1 MYMALKT
8 TITHAD
14 ILPLDEFQ
22 RVRKDKRAE
31 VVAIKKNRRV
41 GVGPFCTFYF
51 ENYATMW
58 WQIQEMLF
66 IEKGGA
72 EQLEDELRAYE
83 PLIPKGRE
91 LVATFMIEVEDAA
104 RRPIILAQL
113 TNIDQMITLEFGGHK
128 IKAVPEDDAERN
140 REDGKTSSVHFLRF
154 PFTAE
159 QIADFRKPGTRVLLA
174 VEHPNYGHIAVM
186 PDAVRDSLA
195 KDFA

>member
-1 MYMALKT
+1 MALKT

>member
-1 MYMALKT
+1 MTLKT

-14 ILPLDEFQ
+14 ILPLDEFVK
-22 RVRKDKRAE
+22 VRKDKRAE

-83 PLIPKGRE
+83 PLVPKGRE
-91 LVATFMIEVEDAA
+91 LVATFMIEIEDAV
-104 RRPIILAQL
+104 RRPVVLAQL
-113 TNIDQMITLEFGGHK
+113 TNIDQTVMLEFAGHK
-128 IKAVPEDDAERN
+128 IRAVPEDDAERN

-159 QIADFRKPGTRVLLA
+159 QVAEFRKPGTRVLLA
-174 VEHPNYGHIAVM
+174 VEHPHYGHIAVM
-186 PDAVRDSLA
+186 PDAVRESLA
-195 KDFA
+195 QDFA

>member
-1 MYMALKT
+1 MTLKT

-22 RVRKDKRAE
+22 KLRRDKRAE

-91 LVATFMIEVEDAA
+91 LVATFMIEIEDAV
-104 RRPIILAQL
+104 RRPIVLAQL
-113 TNIDQMITLEFGGHK
+113 TNIDQTVMLDFAGHK
-128 IKAVPEDDAERN
+128 IRAVPEGDAERN

-154 PFTAE
+154 PFTAD
-159 QIADFRKPGTRVLLA
+159 QIAAFRQPGTRVLLA
-174 VEHPNYGHIAVM
+174 VEHPHYGHIAVM
-186 PDAVRDSLA
+186 PEAVRESLA

>member
-1 MYMALKT
+1 MTLKT

-14 ILPLDEFQ
+14 ILSLDEFVK
-22 RVRKDKRAE
+22 VRKDKRAE

-83 PLIPKGRE
+83 PLVPKGRE
-91 LVATFMIEVEDAA
+91 LVATFMIEIEDAV
-104 RRPIILAQL
+104 RRPIVLAQL
-113 TNIDQMITLEFGGHK
+113 TNIDQTVMLEFAGHK
-128 IKAVPEDDAERN
+128 IRAVPEDDAERN

-159 QIADFRKPGTRVLLA
+159 QIAEFRKPGTRVLLA
-174 VEHPNYGHIAVM
+174 VEHSHYGHIAVM
-186 PDAVRDSLA
+186 PEAVRESLA

>member
-1 MYMALKT
+1 MTLKT

-14 ILPLDEFQ
+14 ILSLDEFVK
-22 RVRKDKRAE
+22 VRKNKRAE

-51 ENYATMW
+51 ENFATMW

-83 PLIPKGRE
+83 PLVPKGRE
-91 LVATFMIEVEDAA
+91 LVATFMIEIEDAV
-104 RRPIILAQL
+104 RRPIMLAQL
-113 TNIDQMITLEFGGHK
+113 TNIDQTVMLEFAGHK
-128 IKAVPEDDAERN
+128 IRAVPEDDAERN

-174 VEHPNYGHIAVM
+174 VEHLHYGHIAVM
-186 PDAVRDSLA
+186 PEAVRESLA
-195 KDFA
+195 RDFA

>member
-22 RVRKDKRAE
+22 KVRKDKRAE